1 MQTSAGD
8 DEGEHQARAGFL
20 RTGGG
25 QHENAGADDA
35 ADAEQGQLERA
46 QRSVQ
51 RLLFSGGEDCVEWFD
66 AAEKSSARC

>member
-8 DEGEHQARAGFL
+8 DEGEHQARAGLL
-20 RTGGG
+20 RAGGG

-46 QRSVQ
+46 QRAVQ
-51 RLLFSGGEDCVEWFD
+51 RLLFGGRENGVEWLD
-66 AAEKSSARC
+66 AP